1 MSSGPCNKD
10 VILNIQTE
18 RIENH
23 SARLTVEVDNERLEK
38 AKQSA
43 ARKIA
48 TRVNIPGFR
57 KGKAPYRI
65 LVSYVGEAAIL
76 EEAVETL
83 GNEIYKEAL
92 DGSKVDPYGPG
103 ALEDFK
109 LEPAPTFQF
118 TVPLQPEVNL
128 GAYRDVRMDFTPA
141 SVEDKAV
148 DVAMKQLLNQEAV
161 VEESTRPVELGNRIT
176 VDIHSHFVGDPEE
189 GQGGGKDGEE
199 VIHQHDAAIN
209 LDAADEPLAP
219 GFAEAMVGANVGEEK
234 EVEVTYPDDKEKYEE
249 LAGRK
254 VEFHVT
260 VKKIEN
266 VTLPTLND
274 EFAARVTAKEEKQLT
289 LLELRIR
296 MREELEKAAEDR
308 AKSEYARK
316 ALEKIVEGAEV
327 AYPEAMLQDQ
337 IEDMLESLDRNLR
350 QQGVTLKDYMKIT
363 GKSRESLGDDY
374 RDNATNTLRRS
385 LVLREVLRQEEL
397 DVTEDQVQR
406 EIDRLVAPFG
416 EQGAL
421 YRSLFDRPDMVSNL
435 RNDLLTQ
442 QTYDRIAA
450 IARGEDP
457 AKGSPVVAEP
467 VVTKSESTA
476 EAEGPVS
483 EAKTSVEQPDAVV
496 THAESTA
503 EAEGPVS
510 ESETSSSDNE
520 TTE

>member
-1 MSSGPCNKD
+1 M
-10 VILNIQTE
+10 NIQTE

-23 SARLTVEVDNERLEK
+23 IARLTVEVDTDRLEK

-48 TRVNIPGFR
+48 NRVNIPGFR

-92 DGSKVDPYGPG
+92 DGANVDPYGPG
-103 ALEDFK
+103 SLEDFK
-109 LEPAPTFQF
+109 LDPSPTFQF

-128 GAYRDVRMDFTPA
+128 GEYRDVRLDFTPPT
-141 SVEDKAV
+141 VDDEAV
-148 DVAMKQLLNQEAV
+148 NRALKMMQNEQAV
-161 VEESTRPVELGNRIT
+161 VEDSARPVEAGNRVT

-199 VIHQHDAAIN
+199 VVHQHDAVIN
-209 LDAADEPLAP
+209 LDVEDEPLAP
-219 GFAEAMVGANVGEEK
+219 GFVEALVGANVDETK
-234 EVEVTYPDDKEKYEE
+234 EFEITYPDDKEKYED

-274 EFAARVTAKEEKQLT
+274 EFAARVTANEEKPLS
-289 LLELRIR
+289 LLELRIKA
-296 MREELEKAAEDR
+296 REDLQKAAEDR
-308 AKSEYARK
+308 AKTDYSRK
-316 ALEKIVEGAEV
+316 ALDRMVDGASV
-327 AYPEAMLQDQ
+327 SFPEAMVKDQ

-363 GKSRESLGDDY
+363 GKTQENLSDEYRETAVNS
-374 RDNATNTLRRS
+374 LRRS
-385 LVLREVLRQEEL
+385 LVLREVLRLEEL
-397 DVTEDQVQR
+397 DVTSEQVQA

-416 EQGAL
+416 EQSAL
-421 YRSLFDRPDMVSNL
+421 YRSLFERPDMVANL

-442 QTYDRIAA
+442 HTYDRIGA
-450 IARGEDP
+450 IARGENP
-457 AKGSPVVAEP
+457 AKGTPVVEASATEPAASAE
-467 VVTKSESTA
+467 S
-476 EAEGPVS
+476 S
-483 EAKTSVEQPDAVV
+483 EAPASDSA
-496 THAESTA
+496 TA
-503 EAEGPVS
+503 
-510 ESETSSSDNE
+510 SETSSSDSD
-520 TTE
+520 TE

>member
-1 MSSGPCNKD
+1 MSSGTGNKD

-48 TRVNIPGFR
+48 NRVNIPGFR

-76 EEAVETL
+76 EEAVESL

-109 LEPAPTFQF
+109 LEPSPTFQF

-128 GAYRDVRMDFTPA
+128 GTYRDVRMDFTPIP
-141 SVEDKAV
+141 VDDKAV
-148 DVAMKQLLNQEAV
+148 DSAMKMLLNEQAV

-199 VIHQHDAAIN
+199 VIHQHDAQIH
-209 LDAADEPLAP
+209 LDPADEPLAP
-219 GFAEAMVGANVGEEK
+219 GFAEAMVGTNIGEEK
-234 EVEVTYPDDKEKYEE
+234 EVEITYPDDKEKYED

-254 VEFHVT
+254 VAFHVT

-274 EFAARVTAKEEKQLT
+274 EFAARVTANEEKQLT

-296 MREELEKAAEDR
+296 MREELEKAAQDR
-308 AKSEYARK
+308 AKTEYARK
-316 ALEKIVEGAEV
+316 ALEKMVEGAEV
-327 AYPEAMLQDQ
+327 AFPEAMVEDQ

-363 GKSRESLGDDY
+363 GKTREGFGDDY
-374 RDNATNTLRRS
+374 RETATNTLRRS
-385 LVLREVLRQEEL
+385 LVLREVLHEEGL
-397 DVTEDQVQR
+397 EVSNEQIQA
-406 EIDRLVAPFG
+406 EIDRLVIPFG
-416 EQGAL
+416 DQGHL
-421 YRSLFDRPDMVSNL
+421 YRSFFDRPEMVANL
-435 RNDLLTQ
+435 RNELLTQ

-450 IARGEDP
+450 IARGENP
-457 AKGSPVVAEP
+457 EKGPVAFEP
-467 VVTKSESTA
+467 VVTKAESTA

-483 EAKTSVEQPDAVV
+483 EAKTSDEPEAVA

-510 ESETSSSDNE
+510 ETPSSDSETSE
-520 TTE
+520 

>member
-141 SVEDKAV
+141 SVDDKAV
-148 DVAMKQLLNQEAV
+148 DVAMKQLLNEQAV
-161 VEESTRPVELGNRIT
+161 VEESTHPVQLGNRIT

-199 VIHQHDAAIN
+199 VIHQHDAQIN

-219 GFAEAMVGANVGEEK
+219 GFAEAMVGANIGDDK

-254 VEFHVT
+254 VEFHVN

-266 VTLPTLND
+266 VTLPALND
-274 EFAARVTAKEEKQLT
+274 EFAARVTANDEKQLT

-296 MREELEKAAEDR
+296 MREELEKAAADR
-308 AKSEYARK
+308 AKTEYARK

-327 AYPEAMLQDQ
+327 AFPEAMVQDQ

-374 RDNATNTLRRS
+374 RENATNTLRRS
-385 LVLREVLRQEEL
+385 LVLREVLRLEEL
-397 DVTEDQVQR
+397 DVTNEQIQG

-421 YRSLFDRPDMVSNL
+421 YRSLFDRPDMVANL

-450 IARGEDP
+450 IARGENP
-457 AKGSPVVAEP
+457 EKGSPVVIAEP
-467 VVTKSESTA
+467 VVTKPESTAEAEGAVSETQTSDEPEAVATHSESTA
-476 EAEGPVS
+476 EAEGPVN
-483 EAKTSVEQPDAVV
+483 
-496 THAESTA
+496 
-503 EAEGPVS
+503 
-510 ESETSSSDNE
+510 ETPSSDSE